1 MAIYELKEKAIR
13 LRDGDDVAV
22 ARETLAAGTVLS
34 DENGGEVRL
43 SREIPVGHKIALR
56 RVREGDPARKY
67 GQVIGY
73 ATADVQPGDWVH
85 THNLGVGPLQLAYEF
100 GTEIRDLHPSPH
112 ASRTFMGYAR
122 KDGRVGTRNT
132 VLLLSSVNCSADTI
146 HRIARRLRE
155 ETLPDF
161 PNVDDVVAITHK
173 TGCGMVSVGPDY
185 ELLQRT
191 LAGFADHPNVANTL
205 IIGLGCEVNQPLAL
219 AANQGLIPPQALTSN
234 WKNSGD
240 LPGILKIQEVGGVRK
255 TVEAGFREGLNLLRR
270 ANEHHRTPQPISKLV
285 VGTNC
290 GGSDAYSGITANPAM
305 GIAGDELVACGG
317 TWVLAETSETYGAE
331 HLLTKRAVSREVG
344 EKLLALM
351 RWWEEY
357 TAMHGAEI
365 DNNPAP
371 GNKAGGLT
379 TIYEKSL
386 GAAMKGGT
394 APLRAVYGFAERIT
408 ESGFCFMDTPGHDPV
423 SVTGLVAGGC
433 NLVAFST
440 GRGSCLGFKPTPVLK
455 IATNSR
461 MYETLDEDMDINA
474 GVIMDG
480 VPMEDV
486 AAEIFEKLVAMAGG
500 EKSKSEA
507 QGLGDETFAPWTLGP
522 VL

>member
-1 MAIYELKEKAIR
+1 MPEYSLKDKAIL
-13 LRDGDDVAV
+13 LREDDDVAV
-22 ARETLAAGTVLS
+22 ARETLPAGTVLAV
-34 DENGGEVRL
+34 EEGREIRL
-43 SREIPVGHKIALR
+43 NAEIPVGHKIALR
-56 RVREGDPARKY
+56 PLREGDPVRKY

-73 ATADVQPGDWVH
+73 ATADLRPGDWVH
-85 THNLGVGPLQLAYEF
+85 NPNMGVGPLNLAYEF
-100 GTEIRDLHPSPH
+100 GSEVRTLPPSPH
-112 ASRTFMGYAR
+112 AGRTFMGYAR
-122 KDGRVGTRNT
+122 KDGRVGTRNS
-132 VLLLSSVNCSADTI
+132 VLLVSSVNCSAEVSS
-146 HRIARRLRE
+146 RIMRRLRE
-155 ETLPDF
+155 EALPDF
-161 PNVDDVVAITHK
+161 PHVDDVAAITHK

-185 ELLQRT
+185 ELLQRA
-191 LAGFADHPNVANTL
+191 LAGFADHPNVGAAML
-205 IIGLGCEVNQPLAL
+205 LGLGCEVNQPFAL
-219 AANQGLIPPQALTSN
+219 AANHGLIPPGAISS
-234 WKNSGD
+234 KRPRED
-240 LPGILKIQEVGGVRK
+240 EPVPILSIQDSGGVRK
-255 TVEAGFREGLNLLRR
+255 SVERGFQMGLQLLRR
-270 ANEHHRTPQPISKLV
+270 ANEFRRAPQPISKLTI
-285 VGTNC
+285 GTNC

-305 GIAGDELVACGG
+305 GIAGDEFAACGA

-357 TAMHGAEI
+357 AAKSGAEI

-394 APLRAVYGFAERIT
+394 APLRAVYGFAERIA
-408 ESGFCFMDTPGHDPV
+408 ESGFVFMDTPGHDPV

-433 NLVAFST
+433 TLIAFST
-440 GRGSCLGFKPTPVLK
+440 GRGSCLGFKPSPVLK

-461 MYETLDEDMDINA
+461 TYENLIEDMDVNA
-474 GVIMDG
+474 GVIMNG

-486 AAEIFEKLVAMAGG
+486 AAEIFEKLLAMASG
-500 EKSKSEA
+500 ERSKSEA